1 MASSE
6 SSAKVTLAA
15 IAREAGVSMPTVS
28 KVVNGREDV
37 AADTRAK
44 VLTAL
49 ERTGYKSPL
58 QRKNTAGRRP
68 VVEVVFDTLNSAYGV
83 EVLNGVLE
91 HAAAS
96 DVEVLLNI
104 TGQQSASKLS
114 LEQRAQRI
122 VDEGRSGMIVVTSAF
137 SSAQLDPFRR
147 RQIPHRG
154 HRPAQPA
161 AG

>member
-1 MASSE
+1 MASNE
-6 SSAKVTLAA
+6 RPAKLTLAA
-15 IAREAGVSMPTVS
+15 IAREAGVSAPTVS

-58 QRKNTAGRRP
+58 QRKNIAGRRP
-68 VVEVVFDTLNSAYGV
+68 MVEVVLDSLDSAYGV

-96 DVEVLLNI
+96 DVELVLTI
-104 TGQQSASKLS
+104 TGQQGASTLS
-114 LEQRAQRI
+114 PEQRAQRMI
-122 VDEGRSGMIVVTSAF
+122 DE
-137 SSAQLDPFRR
+137 
-147 RQIPHRG
+147 
-154 HRPAQPA
+154 
-161 AG
+161 

>member
-1 MASSE
+1 MTSSE
-6 SSAKVTLAA
+6 SPAKVTLAA

-58 QRKNTAGRRP
+58 QRKNTASRRP

-96 DVEVLLNI
+96 TSKSCL
-104 TGQQSASKLS
+104 TSPASN
-114 LEQRAQRI
+114 
-122 VDEGRSGMIVVTSAF
+122 
-137 SSAQLDPFRR
+137 RR
-147 RQIPHRG
+147 RS
-154 HRPAQPA
+154 
-161 AG
+161 